1 MQWAAIPNINNTN
14 YFKIR
19 DLAALL
25 NGTSS
30 QFNVEYD
37 AARNTVVLTTGQG
50 YSGKVGTDFKD
61 NSASAVRSPQRIE
74 IDGRSVDVTAYNIG
88 NTNFFGLRA
97 LSGYLNYNVDYDAAT
112 NTAVVTSK

>member
-1 MQWAAIPNINNTN
+1 MKSILKHGISILLAVAMALSFGIVAA
-14 YFKIR
+14 
-19 DLAALL
+19 
-25 NGTSS
+25 
-30 QFNVEYD
+30 

-61 NSASAVRSPQRIE
+61 NSDSAVRSPQRIE

-97 LSGYLNYNVDYDAAT
+97 LRGYLNYNVDYDAAT
-112 NTAVVTSK
+112 NTAVVKGK